1 MLAKIL
7 LSCPM
12 CLTNISLFFKIKQ
25 MRKLKNYKIC
35 PRCGNKCLINQEK
48 CEECHLIFSRMQY
61 ASNKAA
67 KKKIRKF
74 DKDFVIYTNQYPSDI
89 SRIKLVLYT
98 IFLGLFGV
106 HYYYVG
112 KYIKG
117 ALMSTSFIYLVFCT
131 VFNEQVLLY
140 FSEYAFVPIGI
151 AAFAWI
157 VSLVLVLTKK
167 FKVPVIVEI
176 PDVEIENSKK
186 ELEALK
192 EEIKTEKKKI
202 KNQKSETKDLEDK
215 KEEEK

>member
-1 MLAKIL
+1 
-7 LSCPM
+7 
-12 CLTNISLFFKIKQ
+12 
-25 MRKLKNYKIC
+25 MRKLKNHKVC

-48 CEECHLIFSRMQY
+48 CEECHLIFSRMQF

-67 KKKIRKF
+67 KKKIKKF

-98 IFLGLFGV
+98 IFFGIFGG

-112 KYIKG
+112 KYGKG
-117 ALMSTSFIYLVFCT
+117 AIMSASFIYLVFCT
-131 VFNEQVLLY
+131 IFNTQVLEN

-167 FKVPVIVEI
+167 FKVPVIVEV
-176 PDVEIENSKK
+176 PDVAVEYSRQEFEN
-186 ELEALK
+186 LK
-192 EEIKTEKKKI
+192 EEIKREKKKI
-202 KNQKSETKDLEDK
+202 KNQKKEKNNNLENK
-215 KEEEK
+215 VEEEK